1 MKGLKRQI
9 GKLFFFSTIFIV
21 LSNFS
26 GCTVWYNFTTYF
38 NLYYNTTDIFSQA
51 EESIL
56 AEKKDIFAFNE
67 PNVPSNVIQQLNK
80 VIEKCSKILQFN
92 TESSFVD
99 DALFIIGKCFYY
111 QKNYPKALRKFEELL
126 AEFPES
132 SLALETKLWVARTTF
147 QMRNFSEALTQVESV
162 KKEAYEE
169 DDDDILISAYI
180 EQIKYLIFKENY
192 DDAIVLA
199 EELVNNS
206 SNDEINAQTLYQLG
220 EMYYLVGEFEN
231 AASAYKS
238 VLDFSPSFDT
248 ELFARLKYG
257 KMLRLLGSGDSA
269 LEIFK
274 KLRSEEKNSISF
286 DAIEL
291 EIGITYKELG
301 EFDEALT
308 QLTIVDTAYGSTI
321 YGGAARYE
329 IGSLYEYHFLNFD
342 SAHTYYQKAY
352 SSTASAEY
360 LPKIRLKQ
368 PQFNKY
374 KTLSTTLLGYSKQLF
389 YVENPEEFEKDS
401 IAFHSETMLE
411 DENKEQKA
419 QDPGRTPGRERDFG
433 DPSTSTT
440 QSTSIQQVKQPPLR
454 PVLSKDT
461 LTTLIVRTKF
471 ELANLFFTEMNK
483 LDSSYHYYY
492 DLEKNYPESSLRPQI
507 LFALGNYYL
516 TIGESQKSD
525 SIFNFIYDHYQE
537 DRIVNASAAILK
549 RPLIEFDREPAKAV
563 YLEAEDLMKEKNYN
577 ASVKKFYNIY
587 VDFPGSNYA
596 PKSLHA
602 AGFVLEEKLNL
613 YDSAASV
620 YDTLITH
627 YPKSEH
633 ASKVS
638 PRLTFFKQ
646 EKQRIEAMIQD
657 SIRKVDEERTAKIAA
672 DSIQKA
678 MKLDSLKKIE
688 KKDSLNNIVPPD
700 TYKEKE
706 DEMIQEENPD
716 EGKEIEE
723 LDSAFLLNNLRFDI
737 KSVYRLDRT
746 YNKKIC

>member
-1 MKGLKRQI
+1 MKALNRQI
-9 GKLFFFSTIFIV
+9 VNLFMISIIFLVFF
-21 LSNFS
+21 NFS

-51 EESIL
+51 EESIH

-67 PNVPSNVIQQLNK
+67 PNVPSNVIAQLNK

-147 QMRNFSEALTQVESV
+147 QMRNFSEALTQIESV
-162 KKEAYEE
+162 KKEAYDEKE
-169 DDDDILISAYI
+169 DDILILAYI
-180 EQIKYLIFKENY
+180 EQIKYFIFTENY
-192 DDAIVLA
+192 DDAIILG
-199 EELVNNS
+199 EELVKNS
-206 SNDEINAQTLYQLG
+206 NNDEINAQTLFQLG
-220 EMYYLVGEFEN
+220 EMYYLLGEYKN
-231 AASAYKS
+231 AASAYES

-257 KMLRLLGSGDSA
+257 KMLRLLGSDNQA

-274 KLRSEEKNSISF
+274 KLRSEDKNSLSY

-291 EIGITYKELG
+291 EIGVTYKQLG
-301 EFDEALT
+301 EIDEALNR
-308 QLTIVDTAYGSTI
+308 LTLVDTAYGSTI

-329 IGSLYEYHFLNFD
+329 IGDLYEYSLLNFD
-342 SAHTYYQKAY
+342 SAYTYYQKAY

-360 LPKIRLKQ
+360 LTKIRLKQ

-374 KTLSTTLLGYSKQLF
+374 KTLSTALMGYKKQLF

-401 IAFHSETMLE
+401 ISFYTEKVAE
-411 DENKEQKA
+411 DESKEQKV
-419 QDPGRTPGRERDFG
+419 QEPGRTPGRDRDFG
-433 DPSTSTT
+433 DASTNTA
-440 QSTSIQQVKQPPLR
+440 QPASIQQVQQPPVR

-461 LTTLIVRTKF
+461 LNTLIVRTKF

-483 LDSSYHYYY
+483 LDSSYHYYD

-507 LFALGNYYL
+507 LFAIGNYYL
-516 TIGESQKSD
+516 TVGETEKSD
-525 SIFNFIYDHYQE
+525 SVFNFVYENYQE
-537 DRIVNASAAILK
+537 DRIVNATAAILK
-549 RPLIEFDREPAKAV
+549 KPLIEFDKEPAKV
-563 YLEAEDLMKEKNYN
+563 VFLEAENLLKEQSYS
-577 ASVKKFYNIY
+577 ASFNKFYNIY
-587 VDFPGSNYA
+587 IDYPSSNYA

-602 AGFVLEEKLNL
+602 AGFILEEKLKL

-620 YDTLITH
+620 YDTLIMH

-638 PRLTFFKQ
+638 PRLSFFKQ
-646 EKQRIEAMIQD
+646 EKQRIEAVIQD
-657 SIRKVDEERTAKIAA
+657 SIRKVEEERKAKIVA

-678 MKLDSLKKIE
+678 KKLDSLKSIE
-688 KKDSLNNIVPPD
+688 KKDSLDNIAPPD
-700 TYKEKE
+700 NENEKE
-706 DEMIQEENPD
+706 DEMILEENPD
-716 EGKEIEE
+716 REKEIEE
-723 LDSAFLLNNLRFDI
+723 LNSAYLLNNLRFDI
-737 KSVYRLDRT
+737 QSVYRLNRT